1 MIRVFCLYAIMI
13 LVFCGK
19 ALAIETPKGSKFD
32 GRIQNVVY
40 NPGDVVVIH
49 AVPGRGARIVFSS
62 NETILDIASGFTDG
76 WEFADRRNVLYIK
89 PKSLKATDGQSAS
102 LSPEPGKWNTN
113 LMVATTARLYD
124 FDLRLIS
131 ALTRKTS
138 YRVEFKYP
146 DEDAAKAKLEEG
158 KKKAQA
164 RLDAKAA
171 PRNWNYTMQIGEN
184 SSGIAPAMAYDDGR
198 FTYLKFP
205 NNRDFPTAFLVSE
218 DKTES
223 IINSHVEDND
233 ILVLHR
239 VSPEFVLRLGNAVV
253 GIYNERF
260 DINGVPPKDGTTVPG
275 VQRIVISEDDANDQ
289 EKPEPATSASVK
301 DNSTPISV
309 QPVGI
314 TGEESEN
321 GPKQLTK

>member
-13 LVFCGK
+13 FVFCGK

-40 NPGDVVVIH
+40 NPGDVVVIN

-62 NETILDIASGFTDG
+62 NETILDIGSGFSDG
-76 WEFADRRNVLYIK
+76 WEFADRRNILYIK
-89 PKSLKATDGQSAS
+89 PKSLKATDGQSTA

-124 FDLRLIS
+124 FDLRLIP
-131 ALTRKTS
+131 ALSRKTS
-138 YRVEFKYP
+138 YRIEFKYP
-146 DEDAAKAKLEEG
+146 DDEAAKAKLI
-158 KKKAQA
+158 KTQA
-164 RLDAKAA
+164 KLDLKSP
-171 PRNWNYTMQIGEN
+171 PRNWKYTMQIGEK
-184 SSGIAPAMAYDDGR
+184 SSGIAPTMAYDDGR

-239 VSPEFVLRLGNAVV
+239 VSPEFVLRLGDSVV
-253 GIYNERF
+253 GIYNEHF
-260 DINGVPPKDGTTVPG
+260 DVNGVPPKDGTTVPG
-275 VQRIVISEDDANDQ
+275 VQRVIISGEDSNDSQENAESAANV
-289 EKPEPATSASVK
+289 PVK
-301 DNSTPISV
+301 DNTTPISI

-314 TGEESEN
+314 TGEESDN
-321 GPKQLTK
+321 GTKQQLTK